1 MLLEKSKLINEQ
13 SIDSKIKAL
22 KSDRRIAQL
31 QQIEQSQEN
40 DELILDLESQ
50 HQFYLN
56 KSMNEKQESEELLN

>member
-1 MLLEKSKLINEQ
+1 MLLEKSKLIKEQ

-56 KSMNEKQESEELLN
+56 KSMNEKQESNELLS